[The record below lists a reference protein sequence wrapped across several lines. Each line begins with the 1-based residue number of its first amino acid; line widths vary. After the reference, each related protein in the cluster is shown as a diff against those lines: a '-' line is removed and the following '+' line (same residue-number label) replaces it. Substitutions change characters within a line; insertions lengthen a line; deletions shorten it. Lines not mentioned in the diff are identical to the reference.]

1 MTLRRSALF
10 VTALALTASVITP
23 AAVTAS
29 AAGEVHMVSVIVS
42 ETAPESSVAE
52 GAVTAAGG
60 DIGRRLGLIGGF
72 AATIPASS
80 LAMLGRTP
88 GIAGL
93 WTDGSVTLSDFEAD
107 LEQYDPLPPNTVW
120 RAAIGL
126 PSIPQETNGAG
137 VTVAVL
143 DTGVTRHPDLGNR
156 VRARVDLTPDGG
168 GYDTFGH
175 GTHMTG
181 LVAGNGQRS
190 GGQWAGV
197 ATGANIVSVRVS
209 EWNGATDVSEV
220 LGALEWIHNNASR
233 YGIRVLNLSFGTDS
247 TQKHELD
254 PLNHAVQRLWHAGI
268 LVVVAAGNR
277 GEGGQNIDKPGDDP
291 FVVTVGAAD
300 TVGTAD
306 PADDT
311 VAPFSSRGPTGEN
324 VDKPDLVAPGI
335 SIVSQAAAGSTLYE
349 MRPAA
354 RVGTQY
360 FKGHGTSQA
369 TAIVSGVAA
378 LMFQAAPSMTPNEAK
393 AALLGTTDPAMV
405 GQAGAGAGLV
415 DAAAAV
421 GAARSR
427 AFVNDPANV
436 GLARSTG
443 TGSIDSSRDNAK
455 PYTDFNGDG
464 VPEQVSGDIDA
475 LGNAFNSGAW
485 AARAWNASTY
495 PNSPWARFTN
505 VSAGWRATPWT
516 PGAWAGLGWDE
527 QSWAASSWQE
537 AGLNPG
543 NWTARYWR
551 AEAWN

>member
-1 MTLRRSALF
+1 MA
-10 VTALALTASVITP
+10 ALALVSSVFTP
-23 AAVTAS
+23 AAVTVAV
-29 AAGEVHMVSVIVS
+29 AADIRMVSVIVS
-42 ETAPESSVAE
+42 ELEPESSAAE
-52 GAVTAAGG
+52 AAVTGAGG
-60 DIGRRLGLIGGF
+60 ELGRRLGLVNGF

-80 LAMLGRTP
+80 FAMLGRTP

-93 WTDGSVTLSDFEAD
+93 WTDGSVTLSDFD
-107 LEQYDPLPPNTVW
+107 VNLEQYDPLPPNTVW

-126 PSIPQETNGAG
+126 PSVPRSTNGAG

-220 LGALEWIHNNASR
+220 LGALEWIHNNTSK

-247 TQKHELD
+247 TQKHQLD
-254 PLNHAVQRLWHAGI
+254 PLNHAVQRLWKAGVF
-268 LVVVAAGNR
+268 VVVAAGNR

-300 TVGTAD
+300 TAGTVAT
-306 PADDT
+306 ADDT

-324 VDKPDLVAPGI
+324 VQKPDLVAPGI
-335 SIVSQAAAGSTLYE
+335 SIVSQGAPGTTLYE

-378 LMFQAAPSMTPNEAK
+378 LMFQAAPSMTPDEAK
-393 AALLGTTDPAMV
+393 AALVGTADPAMV
-405 GQAGAGAGLV
+405 GQTGAGAGLV
-415 DAAAAV
+415 DAADAV

-427 AFVNDPANV
+427 AFLNNPANV
-436 GLARSTG
+436 ALERSTG
-443 TGSIDSSRDNAK
+443 TGSIDSTRGNAK

-464 VPEQVSGDIDA
+464 VPEQVSGDVDA
-475 LGNAFNSGAW
+475 LGNAFSSAVW
-485 AARAWNASTY
+485 AARPWNSRTY
-495 PNSPWARFTN
+495 QNSPWARLTN
-505 VSAGWRATPWT
+505 VSPGWSKTPWT
-516 PGAWAGLGWDE
+516 PDAWAGLGWDE

-551 AEAWN
+551 SEAWN